1 MKGRWLI
8 VTLVALVLT
17 GCSTKFVYNWLD
29 WIIEWEVADYV
40 ELSRTQE
47 RQFEAMVDEMLQWH
61 RREELPKYRDQ
72 LVTLR
77 HQVNHQLTSE
87 DALGHIR
94 SLEQHWLR
102 IFDHLMPRLVPM
114 MQTLTD
120 EQVEQL
126 LSKLAKENQK
136 DIDRYLKKEFDER
149 VSRSNKR
156 TAKSLKRWVGK
167 LTPLQK
173 EAVNKFN
180 YERHQSMDL
189 WVAYRQAWQERF
201 GEALRNRSDGA
212 LLKSEL
218 RLLLVTPD
226 KIRPAGYKEQ
236 LSMNQHNFADA
247 LESINASLTGKQR
260 KKLNREL
267 GSLIDDLADLSKN

>member
-1 MKGRWLI
+1 MKGRWLL
-8 VTLVALVLT
+8 VTVLALVLT

-40 ELSRTQE
+40 DLSRTQE
-47 RQFEAMVDEMLQWH
+47 KQFEAMVDEMLVWH
-61 RREELPKYRDQ
+61 RHQELPKYRHQ
-72 LVTLR
+72 LITLR
-77 HQVNHQLTSE
+77 DQVNHQLSSE
-87 DALGHIR
+87 DALAHIG

-102 IFDHLMPRLVPM
+102 IFDHLMPRLVPL

-120 EQVEQL
+120 EQVDQL
-126 LSKLAKENQK
+126 MTRLAEENQK
-136 DIDRYLKKEFDER
+136 DIDRYLNREFDER
-149 VSRSNKR
+149 VTRSNTR

-173 EAVNKFN
+173 EAVNEFN
-180 YERHQSMDL
+180 HERHQSMDL
-189 WVAYRQAWQERF
+189 WVAYRQAWQARF
-201 GEALRNRSDGA
+201 GDALRNRGDGA
-212 LLKSEL
+212 LLQSEL
-218 RLLLVTPD
+218 RLLLVTPE
-226 KIRPAGYKEQ
+226 KIRPAGYKAQ
-236 LSMNQHNFADA
+236 LSMNQHNFAEA

>member
-1 MKGRWLI
+1 MKGRW
-8 VTLVALVLT
+8 VLVMVLALVLT

-40 ELSRTQE
+40 DLSRSQE
-47 RQFEAMVDEMLQWH
+47 TQFEDMVDEMLAWH
-61 RREELPKYRDQ
+61 RREELPRYRHQ
-72 LVTLR
+72 LLTLR
-77 HQVNHQLTSE
+77 HQINHQLTSE
-87 DALGHIR
+87 DALAHIGR
-94 SLEQHWLR
+94 LEQHWLR
-102 IFDHLMPRLVPM
+102 IFDHLMPRLVPL

-126 LSKLAKENQK
+126 LANIRRENQK
-136 DIDRYLKKEFDER
+136 DLDRYLNKDFDQR
-149 VSRSNKR
+149 VARANKR

-167 LTPLQK
+167 LTPLQRQ
-173 EAVNKFN
+173 AVDDFN
-180 YERHQSMDL
+180 HERHQSMDL

-201 GEALRNRSDGA
+201 GEALRNRSDGQR
-212 LLKSEL
+212 LQSEL

-226 KIRPAGYKEQ
+226 KIRPAGYRAQ
-236 LSMNQHNFADA
+236 LTINQHNFADA

-260 KKLNREL
+260 KRLNREL